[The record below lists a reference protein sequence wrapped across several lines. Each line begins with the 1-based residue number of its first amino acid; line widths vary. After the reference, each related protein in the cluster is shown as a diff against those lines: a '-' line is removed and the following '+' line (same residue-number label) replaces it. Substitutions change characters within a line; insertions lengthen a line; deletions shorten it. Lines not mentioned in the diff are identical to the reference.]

1 MLNEQSKINIHD
13 QLSEI
18 LGKALNTRLLIEDV
32 TDKIANY
39 KNLPA
44 IDKYKTI
51 YNESDY
57 IEEKKK
63 YERYYRTLVR
73 QYDRLLKKLVEMPP
87 ILLATGEIINDAQ
100 VVLVEEVK

>member
-1 MLNEQSKINIHD
+1 MINEQYKINIHE
-13 QLSEI
+13 QLSKI

-44 IDKYKTI
+44 IDKYKSI
-51 YNESDY
+51 YTEEDY
-57 IEEKKK
+57 IADKKK

-73 QYDRLLKKLVEMPP
+73 QHDRLMKKLLEMPP
-87 ILLATGEIINDAQ
+87 ILLAIGEIINDAQ